1 MKPPH
6 FLKHLITLQSS
17 DPEGFRFCLLV
28 LLLSFILPLSCK
40 NLWGSCHSPILFST
54 TFMWQ
59 LSIYCVPIPNL
70 PFALLCNSRTRP
82 YKQSSLPAS
91 TMLGVVTREQW
102 KDTQRQ
108 EQQENIFIRVPVLRF
123 KIQCGSPVSSKIS
136 SSCTLRPRSSHLR
149 ALTSFFAIGNTAI
162 PISKRLN
169 FSLGLGKRLCH
180 KSSKFLHFPL
190 FLNLYLMTASLHL
203 APVTSGPLRARLA
216 LF

>member
-40 NLWGSCHSPILFST
+40 NLWGSYHSPILFST

-123 KIQCGSPVSSKIS
+123 KIQCGSPVVLKDQLQLHPQA
-136 SSCTLRPRSSHLR
+136 TLFPSES
-149 ALTSFFAIGNTAI
+149 TN
-162 PISKRLN
+162 
-169 FSLGLGKRLCH
+169 
-180 KSSKFLHFPL
+180 KFLCYRQHSHTHFKEAEFQPG
-190 FLNLYLMTASLHL
+190 
-203 APVTSGPLRARLA
+203 VGEEA
-216 LF
+216 LS